1 MIKVMNIEQWT
12 AVESYIGRTLVKEDK
27 ALADALADSKAAG
40 LPGIQVTPNLGKLL
54 MLFARMVGAK
64 RILEVGTLGGYS
76 TIWLA
81 RGLAKG
87 GRLITLELDAKH
99 IEVAQKNLARAG
111 VADVVEIIR
120 GAALET
126 LPRLA
131 KAGGGA
137 FDLIFIDADKENTA
151 EYVEWAL
158 KMSLPG
164 TVIIVDNV
172 VRDGKIIDATGGDAQ
187 TKGMRRFYEKMAGDS
202 RIDMTAIQ
210 TVSSKRYDG
219 FAIGIVEEL

>member
-1 MIKVMNIEQWT
+1 MMGAMNIEQWT
-12 AVESYIGRTLVKEDK
+12 AVEGYIGRTLVKEDR

-54 MLFARMVGAK
+54 MLFARIVGARK
-64 RILEVGTLGGYS
+64 ILEIGTLGGYS

-81 RGLAKG
+81 RGLPPG
-87 GRLITLELDAKH
+87 GRLVTLEIDTKN
-99 IEVAQKNLARAG
+99 IEVARKNLTRAA
-111 VADVVEIIR
+111 VADKVEIVA
-120 GAALET
+120 GAALQT
-126 LPRLA
+126 LPRLSQS
-131 KAGGGA
+131 GA
-137 FDLIFIDADKENTA
+137 EPFDLIFIDADKENTA
-151 EYVEWAL
+151 EYVEWSL
-158 KMSLPG
+158 KLSRPG

-172 VRDGKIIDATGGDAQ
+172 VRDGKIIDMSGGDGQ
-187 TKGMRRFYEKMAGDS
+187 TRGMRRFYEMMAGDS

>member
-1 MIKVMNIEQWT
+1 MIKGMNIEQWT
-12 AVESYIGRTLVKEDK
+12 AVEGYIGRTLVKEDK
-27 ALADALADSKAAG
+27 ALAEALADSNAAG

-111 VADVVEIIR
+111 VADMVEIII

-126 LPRLA
+126 LPRVA

-158 KMSLPG
+158 KMSRSG

-172 VRDGKIIDATGGDAQ
+172 VRDGKVIDATSGDAQ
-187 TKGMRRFYEKMAGDS
+187 TKGMRRFYEMMAGDS

>member
-1 MIKVMNIEQWT
+1 MIKGMNIEQWT
-12 AVESYIGRTLVKEDK
+12 AVEGYIGQTLVKEDK

-126 LPRLA
+126 LPRVA

>member
-1 MIKVMNIEQWT
+1 MNKELWT
-12 AVESYIGRTLVKEDK
+12 GVESYINEKLVRQDK
-27 ALADALADSKAAG
+27 ALDQALADSKAAG

-164 TVIIVDNV
+164 TVII
-172 VRDGKIIDATGGDAQ
+172 
-187 TKGMRRFYEKMAGDS
+187 
-202 RIDMTAIQ
+202 
-210 TVSSKRYDG
+210 
-219 FAIGIVEEL
+219 

>member
-1 MIKVMNIEQWT
+1 MIKGMNIEQWT
-12 AVESYIGRTLVKEDK
+12 AVEGYIGQTLVKEDK

-126 LPRLA
+126 LPRVA

-158 KMSLPG
+158 KMSRSG

-172 VRDGKIIDATGGDAQ
+172 VRDGKVIDATSGDAQ

>member
-1 MIKVMNIEQWT
+1 MIKGMNIEQWT
-12 AVESYIGRTLVKEDK
+12 AVEDYIGRTLVKEDRV
-27 ALADALADSKAAG
+27 LADALADSKAAG

-64 RILEVGTLGGYS
+64 RILEVGTLAGYS

-81 RGLAKG
+81 RGLAKE

-99 IEVAQKNLARAG
+99 AEVAQKNLARAG

-126 LPRLA
+126 LPRVA
-131 KAGGGA
+131 KAGGGT

-158 KMSLPG
+158 KMSRPG

-172 VRDGKIIDATGGDAQ
+172 VRDGKVIDAAGGDAQ

-202 RIDMTAIQ
+202 RVDMTAIQ

-219 FAIGIVEEL
+219 FAIGIVEDL